1 MEGRTMQEDEYIPV
15 DHDRSVAVA
24 LVLTLLFGPI
34 GVLYVSRPGG
44 AIFMAAAI
52 WIGLATWMV
61 GVAALWPLAMAYAG
75 VKALNDHRRFMLNT
89 AGLAPVPPP
98 VRVPQVGAG
107 S

>member
-1 MEGRTMQEDEYIPV
+1 MGGDSVRYEHNPV
-15 DHDRSVAVA
+15 DHDRSVVVA

-34 GVLYVSRPGG
+34 GVFYVSLPGG

-75 VKALNDHRRFMLNT
+75 VKALNDHRRFVLNT
-89 AGLAPVPPP
+89 DGVAPETRYVHGLQAG
-98 VRVPQVGAG
+98 VGK
-107 S
+107 